1 VLLRPKRQMT
11 VPKAPCEAA
20 GLAAG
25 DRLRV
30 QADGPG
36 RILLERIDPEGSAA
50 AAAAAQAPV

>member
-11 VPKAPCEAA
+11 IPKAPCDAA
-20 GLAAG
+20 GFAAG

-36 RILLERIDPEGSAA
+36 RVLLQRIGPEEGHATEE
-50 AAAAAQAPV
+50 QAPV

>member
-11 VPKAPCEAA
+11 IPKDPCEDA

-30 QADGPG
+30 RADGPG
-36 RILLERIDPEGSAA
+36 RILLERINFKEDQAA
-50 AAAAAQAPV
+50 GEQAPV